1 MLRALIPWLLVRSSA
16 ECSDNSSCLSTCTS
30 AGSSPDNCAGIYCDQ
45 VFSACHCRGA
55 LLRSG
60 ACAAD
65 APQASCTGTH
75 AVLLNA
81 GTFATPELNT
91 AHLSQGASNALA
103 VIMRTAAA
111 AALDS
116 TPSEVGV
123 HGVRIVTDAPGS
135 QPRLGLEGG
144 EVQGSQLLHFDIAF
158 DLCGPQAAME
168 AAQRS
173 KAAFERS
180 LALTAAEQF
189 EAFKVSTIRMLSL
202 EPLFTTTAARETS
215 TVELAAEEEEVP
227 NQSLLQ
233 ELWWLP
239 WVGCIV
245 LILAAFGTYVWFRV
259 RRKSARA
266 ELDFDGAISSR
277 QMGADASA
285 EWKWQ
290 SYVVRVVFA
299 FDGRQMQG
307 TALDLLE
314 NDLVQVEAEVD
325 DAWLYGHTARDPDL
339 VGFVPKNCVERLGTG
354 AGAAAPQ
361 PPAPISPFA
370 PPTRGLLV
378 RFTDESEQEMTM
390 EVFAASRGW
399 LYGCRPGGSPGWFA
413 ENALS
418 KHDLKAL
425 RPPSGPRLAAA
436 GTMGLEEGAPNCP
449 EARPAL
455 ARRSLTRQLTDA
467 ITSTFCTGSFP
478 VS

>member
-123 HGVRIVTDAPGS
+123 HGVRIVTDAP
-135 QPRLGLEGG
+135 GLEGG